1 MTQFIAGEPHSP
13 RRRPTCKTRF
23 LSRISLE
30 ADARIRTADPFIT
43 SEVLYQL
50 SYVGGGSYC
59 SRFLGVQS
67 SPTLPMTHH

>member
-50 SYVGGGSYC
+50 SYVGET
-59 SRFLGVQS
+59 
-67 SPTLPMTHH
+67 PTVAVSGASDPRRARR